1 MSKRGASDQITRE
14 NHLDHESDD
23 EPKSIKLAS
32 ASVLA
37 KRKILKP
44 RGRTPGSSMASSA
57 SPAPSIGSN
66 ATGNSGLFGNA
77 TAQDGLKGTEQPGVK
92 SFTFGSSQSSGKSDD
107 KNEKIKALNTQFVA
121 ILNKNHKEG
130 HVANFTEAAKKYIE
144 YYDKIERGEVRIQD
158 NSWTKPALESKS
170 SQSLFGNATKPDD
183 QPTPVV
189 KPQPAVE
196 TKPES
201 DSSSDSED
209 EIKVEGPKF
218 TLNAKPTA
226 QNSPFSF
233 GPKPAKKV
241 DSESD
246 SESEVEIKGPTFN
259 FNKPIKDNVFKLD
272 GAKSANSGSN
282 NSTSTQIND
291 SKPAFTFGSST
302 AGKND
307 EPKPAFSFGASTAG
321 KNDEP
326 KPAFSFG
333 ASATEKKDEPKPAFS
348 FGGSAEKKDEP
359 KHAFSFGASAEK
371 NDEPKSAFSFGA
383 SSFGASATEK
393 KDESKP
399 AFTFGASAEKK
410 DEPKPAVSFGTSA
423 EKKDESKPLFSF
435 GTSATATEKK
445 DEPKP
450 AFSFG
455 SSTEKKD
462 ESKPAF
468 SFGSTTNG
476 ENKVMFSGSS
486 TSDSTPKPF
495 SFGSENK
502 DTKEE
507 KPKSSLQFSFNPP
520 SQTSSEKPAFSFGSS
535 NSGTPL
541 FGKNN
546 STPSFTFN
554 ANNNKNEAES
564 NSATPETQQEADPSE
579 EDTGGNF
586 KAVAQL
592 SSEKLNNQTGE
603 EDEEA
608 LYTKRS
614 KLMLFDPSNSE
625 NPYTSKGLGDLKVL
639 KNKAT
644 GKSRIVVRAEG
655 GLRILL
661 NTLVNKDMVYTTIG
675 NGSMVRVP
683 TVNPTDESIETY
695 ILKVKTADDG
705 QKLLEVL
712 NDARK

>member
-1 MSKRGASDQITRE
+1 MSKRGASEQITRE

-44 RGRTPGSSMASSA
+44 RGRTPGSSVASSA
-57 SPAPSIGSN
+57 SPAPSFGSS

-77 TAQDGLKGTEQPGVK
+77 TTQDGLKGAEQPGVK
-92 SFTFGSSQSSGKSDD
+92 PFTFGSSGQSSETSDD

-121 ILNKNHKEG
+121 MLNKNHREG

-144 YYDKIERGEVRIQD
+144 YYDKIERGEIRIPD
-158 NSWTKPALESKS
+158 NRPALESKS
-170 SQSLFGNATKPDD
+170 SKSLFGNATKSGD
-183 QPTPVV
+183 QPKSVS

-218 TLNAKPTA
+218 TLNAKPA
-226 QNSPFSF
+226 AKNSPFSF

-241 DSESD
+241 DSDSD

-272 GAKSANSGSN
+272 GAKSATSNESN
-282 NSTSTQIND
+282 NSTPD
-291 SKPAFTFGSST
+291 SKQAFSFGSST
-302 AGKND
+302 AGKKD
-307 EPKPAFSFGASTAG
+307 EPKPAFSFGAST
-321 KNDEP
+321 
-326 KPAFSFG
+326 
-333 ASATEKKDEPKPAFS
+333 TEKKDEPKPAFS
-348 FGGSAEKKDEP
+348 FGDSAEKKVQP
-359 KHAFSFGASAEK
+359 KLAFSFGGS
-371 NDEPKSAFSFGA
+371 
-383 SSFGASATEK
+383 
-393 KDESKP
+393 
-399 AFTFGASAEKK
+399 
-410 DEPKPAVSFGTSA
+410 
-423 EKKDESKPLFSF
+423 
-435 GTSATATEKK
+435 EKK

-455 SSTEKKD
+455 ASSFGASTTENKDESKPAFAFGASAEKKDESKPGFSFGTSTTEKKDEPKPAFSVGASVTDKKDEPKPAFSFASSAQKTD

-468 SFGSTTNG
+468 SFGSATNG
-476 ENKVMFSGSS
+476 ENKGMFSGSS
-486 TSDSTPKPF
+486 TSDSTPKLF
-495 SFGSENK
+495 SFGSDNK

-520 SQTSSEKPAFSFGSS
+520 SQSSSEKPAFSFGSS
-535 NSGTPL
+535 KSTTPL
-541 FGKNN
+541 FGNNN

-564 NSATPETQQEADPSE
+564 NSATPETQQGADPSE
-579 EDTGGNF
+579 EDTGGDF

-608 LYTKRS
+608 LYTKRT

-625 NPYTSKGLGDLKVL
+625 NPYTSRGLGDLKVL

-661 NTLVNKDMVYTTIG
+661 NTLVNKDMTYTTIG

-683 TVNPTDESIETY
+683 TVNPTDKSIETY

-705 QKLLEVL
+705 QSLLEVL
-712 NDARK
+712 NDAKK

>member
-44 RGRTPGSSMASSA
+44 RGRTPGSSVASSA
-57 SPAPSIGSN
+57 SPAPSFGSN

-77 TAQDGLKGTEQPGVK
+77 TAQDRLKGAEQPNVK
-92 SFTFGSSQSSGKSDD
+92 PFTYGSSSQSSGTSDD

-121 ILNKNHKEG
+121 MLNKNHKEG

-144 YYDKIERGEVRIQD
+144 YYDKIERGEVRIPD

-170 SQSLFGNATKPDD
+170 SQSLFTKPGD

-226 QNSPFSF
+226 KNSPFSF
-233 GPKPAKKV
+233 GPKPAKKADT
-241 DSESD
+241 DSE

-272 GAKSANSGSN
+272 GAKSLNNESN
-282 NSTSTQIND
+282 NSTSTQTND
-291 SKPAFTFGSST
+291 SKPAFSFGSST

-307 EPKPAFSFGASTAG
+307 EPKPAFSFGASV
-321 KNDEP
+321 
-326 KPAFSFG
+326 
-333 ASATEKKDEPKPAFS
+333 TEKKDEPKPAFS

-359 KHAFSFGASAEK
+359 KSAFSFGGSAEK
-371 NDEPKSAFSFGA
+371 KDEPKSAFSFGA

-410 DEPKPAVSFGTSA
+410 DEPKPA
-423 EKKDESKPLFSF
+423 FSF
-435 GTSATATEKK
+435 GTSATEKKDEPKPAFSFGASATEKK

-476 ENKVMFSGSS
+476 ENKGMFSGSS

-541 FGKNN
+541 FGNNN

-554 ANNNKNEAES
+554 ASNNKNEAES
-564 NSATPETQQEADPSE
+564 NSATPETQQGADPSE

-661 NTLVNKDMVYTTIG
+661 NTLVNKDMTYTTIG

-683 TVNPTDESIETY
+683 TVNPTDKSIETY

-712 NDARK
+712 NDPKK